1 MPITAFNRDDL
12 PAPFGPNMYN
22 TSPLESEKEMQL
34 SSGIPPTEMEI
45 LSTAKNM
52 LVKKCVYLWLWV
64 QKTH

>member
-1 MPITAFNRDDL
+1 
-12 PAPFGPNMYN
+12 MYN
-22 TSPLESEKEMQL
+22 TSPLESEKEMPL
-34 SSGIPPTEMEI
+34 SSGIPPTEMET